1 MGVALSFCGMETR
14 QARRFGRYEIVAE
27 IGRGAVGV
35 VYQARDPQIDRMV
48 ALKTILL
55 PGLDPKEEGE
65 YRQRFLV
72 EAQAAGRLQHPGIVT
87 IFDVGEDPAKHDPYI
102 VLEYVTGQSLNQL
115 LVREKKLPLRTALQL
130 AEEIADAL
138 DYAHTQGVVHRDIKP
153 ANILITEEGRA
164 KIADFGIAKLNLA
177 QFTLPGRVLGTPAY
191 MAPEQLSGEPADGRS
206 DLFSLG
212 VLLYAMVTGHSAFHG
227 NSATTVCFKVVNR
240 EPVPAS
246 AFDLGLPPEL
256 DAVISR
262 AMAKDP
268 AQRYQSG
275 ADLAH
280 DIRELRQALAAG
292 TTTTLRLLQPIDRGK
307 TLLTLSQLPSDA
319 APGAGFVHAH
329 QMLRTAVKGAALRD
343 LVVGGVLV
351 VTLLIIAIPARQGTA
366 EKAAAAQEN
375 VNPLAQ
381 ADRERL
387 AKAPKEAPKYSPIDA
402 DRLDSTRGTK
412 PIAAVVSS
420 RRLSSVAAKK
430 PKTGANGGIGVAQNS
445 SPASPPPVP
454 ADSSLELAV
463 QHQFREATLSLW
475 VDDTLA
481 LTRPLRGGSQ
491 KHLVVFTSVHGNA
504 SETLQLTA
512 GLHTLRLRVQS
523 ADQSVDLS
531 KTISAEFANGDD
543 KTLHVTF
550 DKHNTT
556 MQVSLE

>member
-1 MGVALSFCGMETR
+1 METR
-14 QARRFGRYEIVAE
+14 QSRRFGRYEIVAE
-27 IGRGAVGV
+27 LGRGAVGV
-35 VYQARDPQIDRMV
+35 VYQARDPQIGRMV

-55 PGLDPKEEGE
+55 PGLDPKEEEE

-87 IFDVGEDPAKHDPYI
+87 IFDVGEDPEKHDPYI
-102 VLEYVTGQSLNQL
+102 VLEYVAGQSLNQL
-115 LVREKKLPLRTALQL
+115 LLREKKLPLRTALQL

-153 ANILITEEGRA
+153 ANILITEEGHA

-246 AFDLGLPPEL
+246 ALDLGLPPEL

-275 ADLAH
+275 ADLAR
-280 DIRELRQALAAG
+280 DLRELRQALAAG
-292 TTTTLRLLQPIDRGK
+292 TTTTLRLLQPIDRG
-307 TLLTLSQLPSDA
+307 TSSLTLSQLPSNA
-319 APGAGFVHAH
+319 APVAGFVHAH
-329 QMLRTAVKGAALRD
+329 RMLRTAVKGAALRD
-343 LVVGGVLV
+343 LVLGGALV
-351 VTLLIIAIPARQGTA
+351 VALLIVAIPARQGTTA
-366 EKAAAAQEN
+366 EKAAAAQDN
-375 VNPLAQ
+375 VNPVAE
-381 ADRERL
+381 ADRERP
-387 AKAPKEAPKYSPIDA
+387 AQAQKEAQKYSGTDA
-402 DRLDSTRGTK
+402 DTFDSARGTK
-412 PIAAVVSS
+412 PIAGGVPS
-420 RRLSSVAAKK
+420 RRLSSLSANN
-430 PKTGANGGIGVAQNS
+430 PKTGANGRIPTAQDAT
-445 SPASPPPVP
+445 PASQPSKP
-454 ADSSLELAV
+454 AASSLELAV

-481 LTRPLRGGSQ
+481 LIRPLRGGSQ
-491 KHLVVFTSVHGNA
+491 KHLVVFKSVHGNA

-512 GLHTLRLRVQS
+512 GPHTLRLRAQS

-531 KTISAEFANGDD
+531 KTIAAEFANGDD

-556 MQVSLE
+556 MQLSLE

>member
-1 MGVALSFCGMETR
+1 
-14 QARRFGRYEIVAE
+14 
-27 IGRGAVGV
+27 
-35 VYQARDPQIDRMV
+35 
-48 ALKTILL
+48 
-55 PGLDPKEEGE
+55 
-65 YRQRFLV
+65 
-72 EAQAAGRLQHPGIVT
+72 
-87 IFDVGEDPAKHDPYI
+87 
-102 VLEYVTGQSLNQL
+102 
-115 LVREKKLPLRTALQL
+115 
-130 AEEIADAL
+130 
-138 DYAHTQGVVHRDIKP
+138 
-153 ANILITEEGRA
+153 
-164 KIADFGIAKLNLA
+164 
-177 QFTLPGRVLGTPAY
+177 

-307 TLLTLSQLPSDA
+307 TLLKLSQLPSDA
-319 APGAGFVHAH
+319 APGASFVHAH

-351 VTLLIIAIPARQGTA
+351 VTLLIVAIPARQGTA
-366 EKAAAAQEN
+366 EKATAAQEN

-387 AKAPKEAPKYSPIDA
+387 AQAPKQAPKYSPTDA
-402 DRLDSTRGTK
+402 GRLDSTRGTK

-454 ADSSLELAV
+454 AASSLELAV

-512 GLHTLRLRVQS
+512 GPHTLRLRAQS

-531 KTISAEFANGDD
+531 RTISAEFANGDD

-550 DKHNTT
+550 DRHNTT

>member
-1 MGVALSFCGMETR
+1 METR
-14 QARRFGRYEIVAE
+14 QSRRFGRYEIVAE
-27 IGRGAVGV
+27 LGRGAVGV
-35 VYQARDPQIDRMV
+35 VYQARDPQIDRTV

-55 PGLDPKEEGE
+55 PGLDPKEEEE

-87 IFDVGEDPAKHDPYI
+87 IFDVGEDPEKHDPYI

-138 DYAHTQGVVHRDIKP
+138 DYAHTQGVIHRDIKP
-153 ANILITEEGRA
+153 ANILITEEGHA

-246 AFDLGLPPEL
+246 AFDLGLPSEL

-275 ADLAH
+275 ADLAR
-280 DIRELRQALAAG
+280 DLRELRQALAAG
-292 TTTTLRLLQPIDRGK
+292 TTTTLRLLQPNRG
-307 TLLTLSQLPSDA
+307 TSSLTLSQLPSNA
-319 APGAGFVHAH
+319 APAAGFLHAH
-329 QMLRTAVKGAALRD
+329 RMLRTAVKGAAVRD
-343 LVVGGVLV
+343 LVLGGVLV
-351 VTLLIIAIPARQGTA
+351 VALLIVAIPARQATTA

-375 VNPLAQ
+375 VNPVAE

-387 AKAPKEAPKYSPIDA
+387 AQAQKEAPKYSRTDA
-402 DRLDSTRGTK
+402 DTFDSARGTK
-412 PIAAVVSS
+412 PIAGGVTS
-420 RRLSSVAAKK
+420 RRLSSLSAKN
-430 PKTGANGGIGVAQNS
+430 PMTGANGRIPTSQDA
-445 SPASPPPVP
+445 SPASQPSKL
-454 ADSSLELAV
+454 AASSLELAV

-481 LTRPLRGGSQ
+481 LIRPLRGGSQ
-491 KHLVVFTSVHGNA
+491 KHLVIFKSVHGNA

-512 GLHTLRLRVQS
+512 GLHTLRLRAQS

-531 KTISAEFANGDD
+531 KTIAAEFANGDD

-556 MQVSLE
+556 MQLSLE

>member
-1 MGVALSFCGMETR
+1 METR
-14 QARRFGRYEIVAE
+14 QSRRFGRYEIVAE
-27 IGRGAVGV
+27 LGRGAVGV

-55 PGLDPKEEGE
+55 PGLDPKEEEE

-87 IFDVGEDPAKHDPYI
+87 IFDVGEDPEKHDPYI

-153 ANILITEEGRA
+153 ANILITEEGHA

-275 ADLAH
+275 ADLAR
-280 DIRELRQALAAG
+280 DLRELRQALAAG
-292 TTTTLRLLQPIDRGK
+292 TTTTLRLVQPIDRG
-307 TLLTLSQLPSDA
+307 TSSLTLSQLPSNA
-319 APGAGFVHAH
+319 APAAGFVHAH
-329 QMLRTAVKGAALRD
+329 RMLRTAVKGAAVRD

-351 VTLLIIAIPARQGTA
+351 VALLIVAIPARYGTTA

-375 VNPLAQ
+375 VNPVAE

-387 AKAPKEAPKYSPIDA
+387 AQAQKEAPKHSGTDA
-402 DRLDSTRGTK
+402 DPFDSTRGTK
-412 PIAAVVSS
+412 PIAAAVPS
-420 RRLSSVAAKK
+420 RRLTSVSAKNL
-430 PKTGANGGIGVAQNS
+430 KTGANGIGT
-445 SPASPPPVP
+445 SPPKP
-454 ADSSLELAV
+454 AASSLELAV

-491 KHLVVFTSVHGNA
+491 KHLAVFKSVRGNA
-504 SETLQLTA
+504 SETVQLRA
-512 GLHTLRLRVQS
+512 GPHTLRLRAQS

-556 MQVSLE
+556 MQLSLDQARNWRP

>member
-1 MGVALSFCGMETR
+1 METR

-27 IGRGAVGV
+27 LGRGAVGV

-55 PGLDPKEEGE
+55 PGLDPKEEKE

-87 IFDVGEDPAKHDPYI
+87 IFDVGEDPEKHDPYM

-115 LVREKKLPLRTALQL
+115 LVREKKLPLRSALQL

-138 DYAHTQGVVHRDIKP
+138 DYAHTQGVVHSDIKP
-153 ANILITEEGRA
+153 ANILITEEGHA

-256 DAVISR
+256 DAVISH

-275 ADLAH
+275 ADLAR
-280 DIRELRQALAAG
+280 DLRELRQAVAAG
-292 TTTTLRLLQPIDRGK
+292 TTTSLRLLQPIGWG
-307 TLLTLSQLPSDA
+307 TSSLTLSQLPSNA
-319 APGAGFVHAH
+319 APAAGFVHAH
-329 QMLRTAVKGAALRD
+329 RMLRTAVKGAAVRD
-343 LVVGGVLV
+343 LVLGGVLV
-351 VTLLIIAIPARQGTA
+351 VALLIVAIPARHGTTA
-366 EKAAAAQEN
+366 EKAAAAQEF
-375 VNPLAQ
+375 VNPVAE

-387 AKAPKEAPKYSPIDA
+387 AQAQKEAPKHSGTDA
-402 DRLDSTRGTK
+402 DTFDSTRGTK
-412 PIAAVVSS
+412 PIAAGVPS
-420 RRLSSVAAKK
+420 RRLISVSARN
-430 PKTGANGGIGVAQNS
+430 PKTDANGSIGISQNS
-445 SPASPPPVP
+445 SPASQPPKP
-454 ADSSLELAV
+454 AASALELAV

-475 VDDTLA
+475 VDDTLV
-481 LTRPLRGGSQ
+481 LTRSLRGGSQ
-491 KHLVVFTSVHGNA
+491 KHLVVFNGVHGNA

-512 GLHTLRLRVQS
+512 GPHTLRLRAQS

-531 KTISAEFANGDD
+531 KTISAKFANGDD

-556 MQVSLE
+556 MQLSLD